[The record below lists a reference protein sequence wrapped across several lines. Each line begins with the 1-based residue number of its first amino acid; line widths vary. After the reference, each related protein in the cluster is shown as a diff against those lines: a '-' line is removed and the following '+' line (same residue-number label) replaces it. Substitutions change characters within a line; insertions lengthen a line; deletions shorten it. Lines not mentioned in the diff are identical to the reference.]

1 MENALSAWANKFENE
16 SPKLHNEII
25 QNSRKEIDKQIREHN
40 QLKTEE
46 LSNLKQTLSTENVPG
61 DGFPNSLC
69 MYNIGIKSHKI
80 QNTTVETVKHLN
92 NMQDELNDIVQSTA
106 IDKRM
111 KEELKD
117 PTTTFYLHKNLMK
130 MRALYH
136 KGYNGHTIE
145 QNMPQVFEE
154 NAPEKRNF
162 ADRYTKLQEE
172 TMHKKEIEQI

>member
-1 MENALSAWANKFENE
+1 MPASIKLQQVLEAHKKIDHQPKEQAAPTIGNLTEHVKQLENALSAWANKFENE

-80 QNTTVETVKHLN
+80 
-92 NMQDELNDIVQSTA
+92 
-106 IDKRM
+106 
-111 KEELKD
+111 
-117 PTTTFYLHKNLMK
+117 
-130 MRALYH
+130 
-136 KGYNGHTIE
+136 
-145 QNMPQVFEE
+145 
-154 NAPEKRNF
+154 
-162 ADRYTKLQEE
+162 
-172 TMHKKEIEQI
+172 